1 MDTKALFKI
10 GYGLYVLTT
19 HSKGVDNGCIIN
31 TVQQVTDNPL
41 RISIVVNKQN
51 YTHRLIMESGVFNIS
66 VLTTKTP
73 FSVYE
78 RFGFHSGNDT
88 EKFADKVGF
97 ERAANDV
104 LYMSQNANAFLSCQ
118 TAQIV
123 DLGTHTMFVADLVDA
138 QVISDDDSVTYD
150 YYQHHVKPSAAPK
163 KGCWV
168 CALCGWVYEGNDL
181 PDDIICP
188 ICKHGKS
195 EFEYVAEATE
205 SENSISQIST
215 NQVEKNQSSN
225 PMKNLQFELAENI
238 YYVGVNDRRT
248 ELFENHIEIPN
259 GVSYNSYLIVD
270 DKVVLIDPVESGFMS
285 QYLSQIKAVLGER
298 QVDYLVINHDEPD
311 HSGAVAAV
319 VSAYPDVT
327 VIGNDKTFGPLE
339 NFYGPIANKKVV
351 VDGEVLP
358 IGKHT
363 LQFFTAPMCHW
374 PESMVT
380 FEQTTGII
388 FSNDAFGGFGT
399 LNGTIFDDEVNLDF
413 YEDDMRRYYAN
424 IVGKVAPMALK
435 AIQKVGPLPIKMIAP
450 SHGLIWRTNL
460 EWVLSRYTQWSK
472 HETQK
477 GVVIAYASM
486 YGNTGRMADIIARG
500 VSAAGVKEIKIF
512 DISKTDVS
520 IIMSEIWKYKGVIL
534 GASSHYGSIFPNMTL
549 LLHEIAE
556 FKPKNRFY
564 ALFGGA
570 SWSGGGLKTL
580 KAQAECCQWNVV
592 TEPTEVLGAPIK
604 EEDIE
609 KLYKLGLDLGQ
620 KVME

>member
-19 HSKGVDNGCIIN
+19 HSDNVDNGCIIN

-41 RISIVVNKQN
+41 RLSIVVNKQN
-51 YTHRLIMESGVFNIS
+51 YTYRLIMEAGVFNVS
-66 VLTTKTP
+66 VLTTQTP

-78 RFGFHSGNDT
+78 RFGFHSGNDVD
-88 EKFADKVGF
+88 KFADKTGF
-97 ERAANDV
+97 ERSANNV
-104 LYMSQNANAFLSCQ
+104 LYMSQDANAFISCQ
-118 TAQIV
+118 TVQTV
-123 DLGTHTMFVADLVDA
+123 DLGTHTMFVADIVDA
-138 QVISDDDSVTYD
+138 QILNDDDSVTYD
-150 YYQHHVKPSAAPK
+150 YYQHYVKPAATPK

-168 CALCGWVYEGNDL
+168 CALCGWVYEGDEL

-195 EFEYVAEATE
+195 EFEYIADTAEPAMPAPQ
-205 SENSISQIST
+205 NCM
-215 NQVEKNQSSN
+215 NKVECVQNNN
-225 PMKNLQFELAENI
+225 PMKNLKIQLADNI

-259 GVSYNSYLIVD
+259 GVSYNSYLID
-270 DKVVLIDPVESGFMS
+270 DEKVVLIDPVESGFMS
-285 QYLSQIKAVLGER
+285 QYLSQIKSILGDR

-319 VSAYPDVT
+319 VSAYPNVT
-327 VIGNDKTFGPLE
+327 VIGNEKTFGPLE

-351 VDGEVLP
+351 ADGEELP
-358 IGKHT
+358 IGAHT

-380 FEQTTGII
+380 FEKTTGII

-399 LNGTIFDDEVNLDF
+399 LNGAIFDDEVNLDF
-413 YEDDMRRYYAN
+413 YEDDMLRYYSN

-460 EWVLSRYTQWSK
+460 EWVLSRYTRWSK
-472 HETQK
+472 HEAQK
-477 GVVIAYASM
+477 GVVIAYGSM

-500 VSAAGVKEIKIF
+500 VAAAGVKEIKVF

-520 IIMSEIWKYKGVIL
+520 FILSDIWKYKGVIL
-534 GASSHYGSIFPNMTL
+534 GASSHYGSLFPNMTL
-549 LLHEIAE
+549 LLHELAE
-556 FKPKNRFY
+556 FKPKDKY
-564 ALFGGA
+564 YGLFGGA
-570 SWSGGGLKTL
+570 SWSGGGLRTL
-580 KAQAECCQWNVV
+580 KAHAECCKWDVV
-592 TEPTEVLGAPIK
+592 AEPAEVLGAPIK
-604 EEDIE
+604 DEDIE
-609 KLYKLGLDLGQ
+609 RLYNLGLQLGQ